1 MQLKECLERRGD
13 LFVKKIHRGGRLIV
27 PSMDIAVRYLIRTHI
42 FGPEKRFWQRSER
55 FPKALGEIL

>member
-1 MQLKECLERRGD
+1 M
-13 LFVKKIHRGGRLIV
+13 I

-55 FPKALGEIL
+55 FPKAVGEIL